1 KQGSSRQAGRGFLSL
16 QARKLGLG
24 DLSTRPL
31 LEGCSAQHP
40 AALGVSVQPHGVRAQ
55 SRSGHQQ
62 GGVLETPPGSPP
74 PFPFCLALPCH
85 RATTVLQ
92 ARVSQSPPQAQCSG
106 SPGAAHRVPGHHDQ
120 ASPSLVA
127 LGGSTQG
134 RPGGHISKQL
144 RDSVIR
150 GNAQTLEA
158 SPGDTPAVPG
168 NPTAAQMGRGLWT
181 RAETIVGCG
190 LNKQKVG
197 GNWFSAAMAS
207 NQPQLMKGA
216 GARRILIHHIQ
227 VTPRA
232 LRFHLHQRI
241 NGVCVPTVMTANKT
255 KKKFQYLLECSQD
268 PRPRVSPRAP
278 SVAVVLPQTCVGSP
292 GFPQACGGP
301 GHPQM
306 SLRP

>member
-1 KQGSSRQAGRGFLSL
+1 M
-16 QARKLGLG
+16 
-24 DLSTRPL
+24 
-31 LEGCSAQHP
+31 
-40 AALGVSVQPHGVRAQ
+40 QPQGVRAQ

-85 RATTVLQ
+85 RATTLPQ

-134 RPGGHISKQL
+134 RPGRHISKQL

-190 LNKQKVG
+190 LNKQKVIAVNVRG
-197 GNWFSAAMAS
+197 PVTACHVARNLSRQGT
-207 NQPQLMKGA
+207 KGPP
-216 GARRILIHHIQ
+216 
-227 VTPRA
+227 PRA
-232 LRFHLHQRI
+232 LDMCPRCRQASRSRPSLTMSLLLLAVGLTLLSSTQARHWGPQDPNFNETLVVGRGRRAWEAAAAGGSGHGDRTSLHQW
-241 NGVCVPTVMTANKT
+241 PP
-255 KKKFQYLLECSQD
+255 LL
-268 PRPRVSPRAP
+268 PRSAATGSRQRWPRTNRS
-278 SVAVVLPQTCVGSP
+278 S
-292 GFPQACGGP
+292 
-301 GHPQM
+301 
-306 SLRP
+306 